1 MRNPPLVSVIMPVY
15 NGGQFLALSINSI
28 LNQSYKNLELVIID
42 DGSQD
47 GSKEIIKA
55 FQHTDER
62 IKFISRHNMGLVCTL
77 NQLIQMAD
85 GRFIARMDADDIAH
99 PERIQ
104 KQVQYLLNDLS
115 IALVGTGYHY
125 IDLNG
130 RKIGS
135 RKVMSG
141 EGLLKA
147 SMLFGSPFAH
157 PTVMFNADVCG
168 KSLNYNAEFEHAED
182 YELWLRLCWREKLK
196 VANLTEKLLM
206 YRVHSSSVSTVYA
219 DEQLNA
225 AYRALRQFPM
235 IKQYELFGGDIKRL
249 FNSQSGNLF
258 IEYLRLVRANAMDN
272 TLSAKSLGIRILIA
286 FITRTRLS
294 VSKRFRKS

>member
-1 MRNPPLVSVIMPVY
+1 MRDSPLVSVIMPVY
-15 NGGQFLALSINSI
+15 NGGKFLASSIDSI

-99 PERIQ
+99 PERIE

-125 IDLNG
+125 IDLND

-135 RKVMSG
+135 RKIISG

-168 KSLNYNAEFEHAED
+168 NSLNYNAEFEHAED
-182 YELWLRLCWREKLK
+182 YELWLRLCWR
-196 VANLTEKLLM
+196 
-206 YRVHSSSVSTVYA
+206 
-219 DEQLNA
+219 
-225 AYRALRQFPM
+225 
-235 IKQYELFGGDIKRL
+235 
-249 FNSQSGNLF
+249 
-258 IEYLRLVRANAMDN
+258 
-272 TLSAKSLGIRILIA
+272 
-286 FITRTRLS
+286 
-294 VSKRFRKS
+294 